1 MGVGWGRPLDWTETR
16 MTDWHVA
23 SFKGSR
29 VRKAKK
35 KKGAVLHAPPP
46 RELGFSDWLGGERS
60 R

>member
-1 MGVGWGRPLDWTETR
+1 VGVGWGRPLDWTETR

-35 KKGAVLHAPPP
+35 KRGLCSMPRPP
-46 RELGFSDWLGGERS
+46 ESWASQIG
-60 R
+60 